1 MINWNETIHRYQ
13 GLLMFIADLN
23 TYLAED
29 KQIMQSDLT
38 KSNEYLTNLLV
49 ERISEFLGSS
59 IDEGD
64 LHNLGRVMAMIEEKE
79 NS

>member
-1 MINWNETIHRYQ
+1 
-13 GLLMFIADLN
+13 MFIADLN

-79 NS
+79 ES

>member
-23 TYLAED
+23 TYLAEG

-38 KSNEYLTNLLV
+38 KSNEYLTDLLA
-49 ERISEFLGSS
+49 ERISELLGSS
-59 IDEGD
+59 IDERD
-64 LHNLGRVMAMIEEKE
+64 LHNLERVMAMIEEKE